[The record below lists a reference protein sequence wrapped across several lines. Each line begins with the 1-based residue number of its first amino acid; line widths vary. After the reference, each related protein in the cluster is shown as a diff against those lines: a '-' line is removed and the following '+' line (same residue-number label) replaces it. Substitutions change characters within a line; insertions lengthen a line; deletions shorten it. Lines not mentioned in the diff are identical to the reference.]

1 MKPGERIQGTRMH
14 TDGHRFLAV
23 PRGASSPAKKKWRMD
38 RNVMLA
44 LITSARGSIMAR
56 KARPRERVGF
66 PAAARQAQPKA
77 EEKPEKGDDIERMQE
92 Q

>member
-1 MKPGERIQGTRMH
+1 MH

-44 LITSARGSIMAR
+44 LITSARGSITAR

-77 EEKPEKGDDIERMQE
+77 EEKPEKGDDIELMQE